1 LPPELPQRTKPAEG
15 AVETGKW
22 IAVGVVRGAFG
33 VQGALKIEPYTDIES
48 TVLNRVRR
56 WRMDRPGGA
65 EPRAAPLPK
74 RLVQLPFALPAAVD
88 VNSTKNH
95 GGFVIATI
103 APATTREQA
112 LALKGV
118 EILVGRTDFPATGPD
133 EYYWAD
139 LIGCQVVDPSG
150 NALGIVEAL
159 DDHGAQ
165 SVLRLDNRILIPFVS
180 TFILEVAPEQKR
192 IVADWSTDWL

>member
-1 LPPELPQRTKPAEG
+1 MDSG
-15 AVETGKW
+15 SW

-33 VQGALKIEPYTDIES
+33 VQGALKVEPYTDIES
-48 TVLNRVRR
+48 TVLGQLRR
-56 WRMDRPGGA
+56 WRMDDHPRPVEA
-65 EPRAAPLPK
+65 QAAKAAQAAPAGIP
-74 RLVQLPFALPAAVD
+74 RPPDRQLPFLLPVEVAVT
-88 VNSTKNH
+88 SIKKH

-103 APATTREQA
+103 TPGITREQA

-118 EILVGRTDFPATGPD
+118 EILVVRDDFPAPDPD

-150 NALGIVEAL
+150 TLLGRVEAL

-165 SVLRLDNRILIPFVS
+165 TVLRLDNRILIPFVAA
-180 TFILEVAPEQKR
+180 FILEVSVKQKR
-192 IVADWSTDWL
+192 IVADWSADWV